1 VNRALL
7 VLFCRKELRDIRSN
21 RRVWPGYL
29 VLPGVGILLPLLVI
43 FILPVLLD
51 PSQQVQDPGIRMLI
65 ETVQRDNTLGSG
77 TMVDRMAR
85 LFLRDLGLWYLLM
98 PVILASGPA
107 ALAIVREKEQRTLEP
122 ILATPLSDRGF
133 VLSKLVGA
141 LGPAIL
147 WTWISALAG
156 YAITAVV
163 TAVRLGVVIGPTAGN
178 LVAIVLLAPA
188 LAAAASLGA
197 IAASAR
203 FTDSQSANMFTGV
216 VIVPITLML
225 LALVGRPAMVS
236 VWMGLAGFGL
246 VALICLGLYVRA
258 VRRLRREELLT
269 NWR

>member
-1 VNRALL
+1 MNWALL

-43 FILPVLLD
+43 FVLPVMLD
-51 PSQQVQDPGIRMLI
+51 PMQQVQDPGIRMLI
-65 ETVQRDNTLGSG
+65 ETVQRDNTLASG
-77 TMVDRMAR
+77 TIVERMAQ

-133 VLSKLVGA
+133 VLSKLIGA
-141 LGPAIL
+141 LGPAVL

-163 TAVRLGVVIGPTAGN
+163 TAIRLGVVIGPTAGN

-216 VIVPITLML
+216 VIVPITLIL

-236 VWMGLAGFGL
+236 AWMGLAGFGF
-246 VALICLGLYVRA
+246 VALICYGLYLRA

>member
-1 VNRALL
+1 MNWALL

-43 FILPVLLD
+43 FVLPVMLD
-51 PSQQVQDPGIRMLI
+51 PMQQVQDPGIRMLI
-65 ETVQRDNTLGSG
+65 ETVRRDPSLAEGS
-77 TMVDRMAR
+77 MVERMAR

-133 VLSKLVGA
+133 VLSKLIGA

-147 WTWISALAG
+147 WTWISAIAG

-163 TAVRLGVVIGPTAGN
+163 TAIRLGVVIGPTAGN

-216 VIVPITLML
+216 VIVPITLIL

-236 VWMGLAGFGL
+236 GWMGLAGSAL
-246 VALICLGLYVRA
+246 VGLICYALYWRA
-258 VRRLRREELLT
+258 VKRLRREELLT

>member
-1 VNRALL
+1 MNWALL
-7 VLFCRKELRDIRSN
+7 MLFCRKELRDIRSN

-29 VLPGVGILLPLLVI
+29 VLPGVGILLPLTVI
-43 FILPVLLD
+43 FVLPVILD
-51 PSQQVQDPGIRMLI
+51 PMQQVQDPGIRMLI
-65 ETVQRDNTLGSG
+65 ETVQRDTTLAEGSI
-77 TMVDRMAR
+77 VERMAR

-122 ILATPLSDRGF
+122 ILATPLSDRGL
-133 VLSKLVGA
+133 VLSKLIGA

-163 TAVRLGVVIGPTAGN
+163 TAIRLGDVIGPTAGN
-178 LVAIVLLAPA
+178 VVAIVLLAPA

-216 VIVPITLML
+216 VIVPITLIL

-236 VWMGLAGFGL
+236 GWMGLAGFVL
-246 VALICLGLYVRA
+246 VALICYALYWRA
-258 VRRLRREELLT
+258 VKRLRREELLT